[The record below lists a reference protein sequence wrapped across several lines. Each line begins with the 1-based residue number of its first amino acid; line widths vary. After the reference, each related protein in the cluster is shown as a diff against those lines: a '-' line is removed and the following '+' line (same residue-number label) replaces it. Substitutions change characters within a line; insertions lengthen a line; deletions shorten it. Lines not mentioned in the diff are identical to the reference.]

1 MSHLIV
7 LAFDGADEAAKVRE
21 AIRQQQKQGLVALDD
36 AAIVSRDA
44 EGRVHVRNEVSRA
57 TMIGTGVGA
66 LLGLLL
72 GNFFFPLTSM
82 ALGAL
87 GGAGVG
93 ALTGLGVDGGFV
105 KAVKDS
111 LKPDS
116 SALFL
121 IVRDADESAALALLR
136 NYHGRV
142 LQTTLDSETEENLR
156 RALGDVDEGR

>member
-1 MSHLIV
+1 
-7 LAFDGADEAAKVRE
+7 
-21 AIRQQQKQGLVALDD
+21 
-36 AAIVSRDA
+36 
-44 EGRVHVRNEVSRA
+44 
-57 TMIGTGVGA
+57 MIGTGVGA

-105 KAVKDS
+105 KEVKDS

-156 RALGDVDEGR
+156 RALGDADEGR